1 MNKVIDF
8 INNNNLGAFKENV
21 SFKNLTTYRCGGN
34 AKLVYFPNCIPSLI
48 TFLKFAKEENIEYKV
63 FGNGSNILASDDNYD
78 GIIIK
83 LNNLDKYKL
92 DEETST
98 LEVEA
103 GCGVMILANLISKM
117 GYSGLEFAC
126 GIPGTIGGA
135 VYMNAGAYLKSFSD
149 ILVSATLLD
158 NNFNIIELTN
168 EELEFSYRKSIL
180 SDNKY
185 IVLSAQLKLEKKDVE
200 EITKIINERLH
211 RRIDSQPLEYPSAG
225 SVFRNPEGDFAG
237 RLIEECNLKGMMY
250 GGAEISGKHANFI
263 INKENAKSSDIKYL
277 MELAQKKVEEK
288 FDIKLHREQELFN
301 FK

>member
-1 MNKVIDF
+1 MDKVIEY
-8 INNNNLGAFKENV
+8 INNNKLGTFKENV

-34 AKLVYFPNCIPSLI
+34 ARLVYFPNNVSSLI
-48 TFLKFAKEENIEYKV
+48 SFMKFIKEKNIEYKI
-63 FGNGSNILASDDNYD
+63 FGNGSNILASDDDYD
-78 GIIIK
+78 GIIIR
-83 LNNLDKYKL
+83 LNNLNKYKL
-92 DEETST
+92 DEETNI

-135 VYMNAGAYLKSFSD
+135 LYMNAGAYLKSFSD
-149 ILVSATLLD
+149 IVINATLLD
-158 NNFNIIELTN
+158 NNYNIVTLTN
-168 EELEFSYRKSIL
+168 EELNFSYRKSIL
-180 SDNKY
+180 SDNKF
-185 IVLSAQLKLEKKDVE
+185 IVLSVLLQLEKKDVE
-200 EITKIINERLH
+200 EITKLINERLH

-250 GGAEISGKHANFI
+250 GGAEISSKHANFI
-263 INKENAKSSDIKYL
+263 VNKENAKASDIKYL
-277 MELAQKKVEEK
+277 MELATYEVEKK
-288 FDIKLHREQELFN
+288 FNIKLHREQELFN